1 MQLRRKLRQN
11 WQPWTRMSQ
20 PECCRKW
27 STPCRR
33 YANPG
38 WAEFAVRPLSLSP
51 GRIPM
56 CTSWVSLNAEHL
68 AAHPRRTVQDVQEEF
83 SKALEVATAAVPQ
96 DGFDFNAGMA

>member
-1 MQLRRKLRQN
+1 
-11 WQPWTRMSQ
+11 
-20 PECCRKW
+20 
-27 STPCRR
+27 
-33 YANPG
+33 
-38 WAEFAVRPLSLSP
+38 
-51 GRIPM
+51 M